1 MSADRVHSQ
10 PGNEG
15 IVREFKSSPF
25 FTEKSGNYQGVL
37 IECQGNKGGISKKTF
52 FNDKFSVCFIFSY
65 VHVHVLKCFPTFSCY
80 EYYVKEWIFVFK
92 DINVQHACLLNELL
106 NEVNELLI
114 NVTNLHRY

>member
-37 IECQGNKGGISKKTF
+37 IECQGSKGGMS
-52 FNDKFSVCFIFSY
+52 
-65 VHVHVLKCFPTFSCY
+65 
-80 EYYVKEWIFVFK
+80 
-92 DINVQHACLLNELL
+92 
-106 NEVNELLI
+106 
-114 NVTNLHRY
+114 